1 MRIIPTPPTESAY
14 ITRRKFGLVGS
25 SYYESRRYDASLA
38 VRLIIG
44 ATDKMDTVVAD
55 LVSFLPAV
63 KSGSLIGYVALLAL
77 VLIGSASVLLAVV
90 YRRILNERR
99 RIASKATQENFE
111 AIAADLRKRAL
122 GMKER
127 DDELRKS
134 EERERPQQQQAL
146 KEQQR
151 ILKQSV
157 SHAITLGLKEN
168 QNRLLQID
176 LKGMLSATQRKRNE
190 AA

>member
-1 MRIIPTPPTESAY
+1 
-14 ITRRKFGLVGS
+14 
-25 SYYESRRYDASLA
+25 
-38 VRLIIG
+38 
-44 ATDKMDTVVAD
+44 MDTVVAE

-77 VLIGSASVLLAVV
+77 VLIGSASVIFAVA